1 MQWLKLN
8 NPAYSDILI
17 SQERLE
23 NLPIDSDIDLPTLDV
38 NEVSTSNDMGPAHEQ
53 TDPGEIA
60 SDTESGVLLPEPAV
74 NIREQVEN
82 VVKNVIGP
90 AHGPVTES
98 RNVVTIP
105 WPSRDDTPVSEFT
118 TMHFFSLA
126 FPCLFPN
133 SSGDFYINRPRTCSS
148 LSDWTDHLIW
158 YDDGRFAQHPYF
170 KFIAHNM
177 IMRKRTLEQSTYI
190 VQQQLGDKHLSV
202 CDIKEQIKNGNT
214 SIAEK
219 ILYFGACLRGTS
231 QYWTQRSKELRSLI
245 QYQIN
250 EKKGLPSFFTTG
262 SCAEYHFKALKG
274 LLQSY
279 LEQTNSSDI
288 NLNDRSVLFSA
299 LQKNI
304 HIVAHYF
311 DIRTTSYFENVMR
324 PVFGV
329 QSFWYRQEFAKSR
342 GMIHWHGLC
351 WREDREPHV
360 LLHDAIKNG
369 LSDENSA
376 ELLSNWAKSH
386 FRMTALH
393 PAGKNEDGSSRKEFW
408 PPPEGTATLPP
419 EETNPLLKLFMDVSD
434 SQESILQDHLLLT
447 NRINLHRCSDYCLR
461 KPHSSASNNG
471 KKVCRMEFGS
481 MESPGRI
488 LRDAPCLVKDKKG
501 SLRLEM
507 ERDHPMLV
515 QHSQYHTQAWRANG
529 DISLILSKNGPDNP
543 SVDEIIATERYVSGY
558 ACKGSDSTGALVNLF
573 NDMANTSDETSGATA
588 KSLCTKLL
596 MNTVKRDISA
606 VEASFEL
613 SGLPLYRCSHQFQS
627 VSMSGSRVL
636 ERTVLL

>member
-1 MQWLKLN
+1 
-8 NPAYSDILI
+8 
-17 SQERLE
+17 
-23 NLPIDSDIDLPTLDV
+23 
-38 NEVSTSNDMGPAHEQ
+38 
-53 TDPGEIA
+53 
-60 SDTESGVLLPEPAV
+60 
-74 NIREQVEN
+74 
-82 VVKNVIGP
+82 
-90 AHGPVTES
+90 
-98 RNVVTIP
+98 
-105 WPSRDDTPVSEFT
+105 
-118 TMHFFSLA
+118 
-126 FPCLFPN
+126 
-133 SSGDFYINRPRTCSS
+133 
-148 LSDWTDHLIW
+148 
-158 YDDGRFAQHPYF
+158 
-170 KFIAHNM
+170 
-177 IMRKRTLEQSTYI
+177 
-190 VQQQLGDKHLSV
+190 
-202 CDIKEQIKNGNT
+202 
-214 SIAEK
+214 
-219 ILYFGACLRGTS
+219 
-231 QYWTQRSKELRSLI
+231 
-245 QYQIN
+245 
-250 EKKGLPSFFTTG
+250 
-262 SCAEYHFKALKG
+262 
-274 LLQSY
+274 
-279 LEQTNSSDI
+279 
-288 NLNDRSVLFSA
+288 
-299 LQKNI
+299 
-304 HIVAHYF
+304 
-311 DIRTTSYFENVMR
+311 MR

-393 PAGKNEDGSSRKEFW
+393 PAGKKEDGSSRKEFW

-481 MESPGRI
+481 TESPGRI
-488 LRDAPCLVKDKKG
+488 LRDAPCLVKDKNG

-636 ERTVLL
+636 ERTGATLTKSTPLDKYLSRPDGDNSSWYEYICKSGKVPVVSGGSVRASWPLSEDFCRTMLLMHWKGWRQIQDVKSDDTTWSAIFLKFIESEQCPKFVKADVKRAKRYLSEVADQETDSSSDFSDVDQPEWMELIAPNAVFDDFTSEFQYDDGGPDFDWSIKNHPYPPDLGVKFLGSLSAESELDDSDLQLPEVELNSLNSEQKFAFNCIMDTLYNFIEDPASYTPLRMVISGTAGTGKSYLIKCLVYAIKRLFNILTHLAYRANG